1 MKKIAW
7 VISAIILFA
16 LTSCQEQTEL
26 TDEQKASITSELE
39 KQYSDAMSNL
49 SKLDM
54 NVWSEPWSE
63 SAFISVNS
71 GVNYFSRFSEWKD
84 SVTYWFSLRETQQV
98 QIIETKITV
107 LTPELALLTSIANW
121 DVQFKNEEHMKAKAL
136 ASLLWKKE
144 TNGWKIVHLHES
156 WK

>member
-1 MKKIAW
+1 MKKLLLMIA
-7 VISAIILFA
+7 AIVLLA

-63 SAFISVNS
+63 NAFISVNS

-84 SVTYWFSLRETQQV
+84 SVTYWFSLRESQQV
-98 QIIETKITV
+98 EIVEAHVNV
-107 LTPELALLTSIANW
+107 LSSELALVTSITSW
-121 DVQFKNEEHMKAKAL
+121 DIQFKNEESIKPQVL

-156 WK
+156 W